1 MEVFVITNRSKKK
14 RLPIIIGILG
24 LVAFVAAPFVTIYF
38 LNNGNPYH
46 KYLVNKYIPQH
57 LEEAGYTDSDIQ
69 WQSYAQ
75 PKHTISKEVY
85 HGHYAVTFHDEP
97 DLQYYYGVT
106 KKGKNVV
113 QFCSKHHA
121 SGESITTET
130 KHSEKDC
137 IDQFSNR

>member
-1 MEVFVITNRSKKK
+1 M
-14 RLPIIIGILG
+14 IIGIIG
-24 LVAFVAAPFVTIYF
+24 LLAVIAAPFITIYF

-46 KYLVNKYIPQH
+46 KYLVQKYIPEH
-57 LEEAGYTDSDIQ
+57 LEEVGYKDSDIQ
-69 WQSYAQ
+69 QQSYSQ

-85 HGHYAVTFHDEP
+85 HGHYAVTFNDEP

-137 IDQFSNR
+137 IDQFSNK